1 MSTKRAAM
9 AALLVLASAS
19 MAGAEPFY
27 LLTGVDVGKYPGMR
41 RSVNPVPGPGFAG
54 AFDDGDRL
62 AGTNDTGGV
71 ITYVGTGS
79 PVYPPNHVGALSF
92 LFRRA
97 TIPLFGSYIPL
108 MGIDY
113 LGGPLFDLDGDNHN
127 GARSLVPVSGQ
138 THVEIPDS
146 SSFIDLSIN
155 AAVGSIQLN
164 DFDSSGTAEGA
175 PGFDGRI
182 AVTLVT
188 IAGTT
193 PSGGKTGPINPAID
207 TRLGTLT
214 AFAGIDGLSGV
225 YRIEQLGFEFWYDS
239 ISPDTGTPD
248 DLGTL
253 QHLGT
258 FRGWLVQRDCGSG
271 QFPSLAGQGL
281 GTTLWPTINQTEI
294 DQVHNAAIDTFGETA
309 TIMKGAS
316 PDNFFTGDDYTVGDN
331 GLAYVDNGGDLGAYF
346 DNVVVPHLDPE
357 AGAFVYLE
365 AAGFGIN
372 NSGDPVFSDTIGYDV
387 VIVAQSLSATTPLT
401 GDVDGNGVVDLA
413 DAEALVDVLLELSS
427 PTGCDADRA
436 DVNAD
441 DTINALD
448 IQTLVNV
455 LVI

>member
-1 MSTKRAAM
+1 MLNNRAVI
-9 AALLVLASAS
+9 AALLVLAPAS
-19 MAGAEPFY
+19 FAGAEPFQ
-27 LLTGVDVGKYPGMR
+27 LLTGVDIGKYPGTR
-41 RSVNPVPGPGFAG
+41 RSVDPVPGPGFTG
-54 AFDDGDRL
+54 MFDDGDRL
-62 AGTNDTGGV
+62 AGTGDTGID
-71 ITYVGTGS
+71 ITFVGEGP
-79 PVYPPNHVGALSF
+79 PVYPPNHVGAFSF

-113 LGGPLFDLDGDNHN
+113 LGGPLLDLDGDNGN
-127 GARSLVPVSGQ
+127 GTRSLIPVSGES
-138 THVEIPDS
+138 HVEIPDS
-146 SSFIDLSIN
+146 SSFIDLSFDIGSGT
-155 AAVGSIQLN
+155 VGLA
-164 DFDSSGTAEGA
+164 DFDATGTSEGA

-193 PSGGKTGPINPAID
+193 PNGGKTSPINPAID

-214 AFAGIDGLSGV
+214 AFAGIGGLSGV

-248 DLGTL
+248 DLGTI

-258 FRGWLVQRDCGSG
+258 FRGWLVLRDCESG
-271 QFPSLAGQGL
+271 QFPVLTGQGL
-281 GTTLWPTINQTEI
+281 GTTLWPTINQSEI
-294 DQVHNAAIDTFGETA
+294 GQVHNAAIDTFGETA

-316 PDNFFTGDDYTVGDN
+316 PDNFNTGDDYTVGSN
-331 GLAYVDNGGDLGAYF
+331 GLAYADHGGDLGAYF
-346 DNVVVPHLDPE
+346 DNVIVPHLDPE
-357 AGAFVYLE
+357 AGAVVYLE

-387 VIVAQSLSATTPLT
+387 VIVAQSLSAAAPLT
-401 GDVDGNGVVDLA
+401 GDVDGNGVVNLD

-441 DTINALD
+441 GTINALD
-448 IQTLVNV
+448 VQTLVNV
-455 LVI
+455 LVN